1 MAEEISKREFARR
14 DGCSEKLVR
23 EGVVGGFLPVLASG
37 KLDAALVGTG
47 WRKANRRGG
56 EGADPSADLGAD
68 PGADPVRTLRT
79 PQPPSAPAEDVA
91 VELEHQPHG
100 DARRRSRRPDESA
113 PADDDDPEEWSLA
126 IAERRK
132 AVALAKTREL
142 DLHERQLLVVPS
154 DVVIEMVGAEYAR
167 VRTRLLAIPSE
178 QAPRLHRLKTVAEVE
193 DALRGMV
200 VQALEELTR
209 DGAGRPS

>member
-23 EGVVGGFLPVLASG
+23 EGVVSGFLPVLASG

-47 WRKANRRGG
+47 WRKANRRAG
-56 EGADPSADLGAD
+56 EGADPS
-68 PGADPVRTLRT
+68 ADPVRTLRT
-79 PQPPSAPAEDVA
+79 PQPPSAPAADVA
-91 VELEHQPHG
+91 IQLEHQPHG
-100 DARRRSRRPDESA
+100 GALKRTRRSDGAEAGDE
-113 PADDDDPEEWSLA
+113 DDGEEWSLA

-154 DVVIEMVGAEYAR
+154 DVVIEMVSAEYAR

-178 QAPRLHRLKTVAEVE
+178 QAPRLHRLKTPAEVE
-193 DALRGMV
+193 DVLREIV